1 MADLF
6 TSVMDHAD
14 KYRHVTSPQGAFAFN
29 QAFEEPVLMEEKT
42 KPPKVHVEIIDA
54 VARTEK

>member
-1 MADLF
+1 MGFDLDDDGMRALWEN
-6 TSVMDHAD
+6 VDIV
-14 KYRHVTSPQGAFAFN
+14 RLAFN